1 MLSDQAVIIIQM
13 LYTPI
18 FIKYKCNVIKP
29 SFDYKTNVIHTACEK
44 NTIAMLSN
52 QFVNRIQMLY
62 TLPVEKIQMQC
73 YQTEYCIEYKPIK
86 YKWNTI
92 KPNGVWF
99 SF

>member
-1 MLSDQAVIIIQM
+1 MLSNPALIRKQM
-13 LYTPI
+13 LYTPPV
-18 FIKYKCNVIKP
+18 K
-29 SFDYKTNVIHTACEK
+29 K

-73 YQTEYCIEYKPIK
+73 YQTGYCIEYKPIK